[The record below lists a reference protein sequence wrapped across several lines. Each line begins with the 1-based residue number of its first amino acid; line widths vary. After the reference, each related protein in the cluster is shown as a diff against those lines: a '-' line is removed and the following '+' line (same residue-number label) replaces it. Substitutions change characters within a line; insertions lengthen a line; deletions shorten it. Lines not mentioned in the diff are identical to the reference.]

1 MTLII
6 KNTSNHTIQVRYF
19 NSNRYATLEPND
31 TVVMS
36 NVPANRLSSYQN
48 LKGLSVRVK
57 GSPTD
62 LNRGLS
68 TAKSN
73 SNVIKTVSD
82 KPVEESKPEVTEPV
96 IEETEEP
103 YTPDL
108 TQYTDE
114 ELKVILKN
122 MGINTRYRL
131 REKLEGQILENL
143 PDDKKVEDYL

>member
-1 MTLII
+1 MR
-6 KNTSNHTIQVRYF
+6 K
-19 NSNRYATLEPND
+19 
-31 TVVMS
+31 
-36 NVPANRLSSYQN
+36 
-48 LKGLSVRVK
+48 
-57 GSPTD
+57 
-62 LNRGLS
+62 
-68 TAKSN
+68 
-73 SNVIKTVSD
+73 
-82 KPVEESKPEVTEPV
+82 VTEPV